1 MGRRGREYVVRNFSV
16 RDEALKL
23 VGILERELG

>member
-1 MGRRGREYVVRNFSV
+1 MGRAGREFVVRNFSV

-23 VGILERELG
+23 IGIVERE